1 MTSMAIQ
8 SPISPPTI
16 QVPQKTNC
24 ISTGVSV
31 SDMQPSTE
39 FECEQLFVEFTG
51 GHSALHGSPYS
62 HSSFLCENL
71 TFGILLPLPLHQQPR
86 IVIGSEQSG
95 KLMAGQTTSTE

>member
-1 MTSMAIQ
+1 MPVKT
-8 SPISPPTI
+8 PISPPPIKITH
-16 QVPQKTNC
+16 QSDCV
-24 ISTGVSV
+24 STGRSV
-31 SDMQPSTE
+31 GHMQASTE
-39 FECEQLFVEFTG
+39 FKRQELFVEFAG
-51 GHSALHGSPYS
+51 GHSALHGGPYS